1 MNVNITAFSYNLTDD
16 YIEINDKQSVILNLK
31 IRDDTGELWTPTVL
45 KWQLSDENGNVLNGR
60 TFSTVQTTTDKIT
73 LGYHDTK
80 IIIDEE
86 TEEIIN
92 KKILSIAAG
101 VTINNINIQQNFEVQ
116 IKIKELVN
124 NFPNVFETE
133 TGLDQPFDNLDTPFT
148 NLESTF

>member
-16 YIEINDKQSVILNLK
+16 YIEINDKQSVLLNLK
-31 IRDDTGELWTPTVL
+31 IRDDTGELWIPTVL
-45 KWQLSDENGNVLNGR
+45 RWQLSDENGNILNGR

-148 NLESTF
+148 NLDSTF